1 MGLSWARPVTC
12 KDGWLC
18 GELDTLVKGN
28 KWLPDIQAG
37 LGSWDTEIKACSL
50 LFILSLRLEIYLPFS
65 SFLSSCVVLLQWNL
79 KVRES
84 FSCFLTFWIYFLI
97 KFNLA
102 KQILN
107 KFKLLT
113 WPISWKMSDLSNATT
128 GKDSARVRA
137 RGARGIAR
145 FATMKK
151 TSVLL
156 HHVNGHTKVRHQHRS
171 SR

>member
-12 KDGWLC
+12 KDGSLC
-18 GELDTLVKGN
+18 GELSTLMKGN
-28 KWLPDIQAG
+28 KWPDIQSG
-37 LGSWDTEIKACSL
+37 LGSCDTAIKVCSL
-50 LFILSLRLEIYLPFS
+50 LFIFNEILEIYLPFS
-65 SFLSSCVVLLQWNL
+65 PFLSSCVLFQWNL
-79 KVRES
+79 NVRES

-102 KQILN
+102 KQIQTLDVAHIL
-107 KFKLLT
+107 KKWLT
-113 WPISWKMSDLSNATT
+113 LDNATT

-137 RGARGIAR
+137 LRARGIAR

-151 TSVLL
+151 TSVIL
-156 HHVNGHTKVRHQHRS
+156 HHVNVRRKVRHPHRS